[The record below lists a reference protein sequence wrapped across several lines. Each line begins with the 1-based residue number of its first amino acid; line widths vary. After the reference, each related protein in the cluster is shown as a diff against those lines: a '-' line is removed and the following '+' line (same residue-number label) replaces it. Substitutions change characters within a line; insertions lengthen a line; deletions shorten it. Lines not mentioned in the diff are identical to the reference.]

1 MKRTINYRYFD
12 EAFAD
17 ARCLASASNT
27 GIISSDD
34 LGVSRGRYLVKYDA
48 LRIVSRKMS
57 NGRVVEQYKLSEYG
71 EQTTREYA

>member
-12 EAFAD
+12 EAFSE
-17 ARCLASASNT
+17 ARCLASTSSS

-48 LRIVSRKMS
+48 LRIVSRKVS
-57 NGRVVEQYKLSEYG
+57 NGRVVEEYKLSEYG
-71 EQTTREYA
+71 VQTVRECA